1 MTMSKSSRHSS
12 AAPQRG
18 GAVTGAG
25 NGPAATKATGERIA
39 YQGEPG
45 ANSHLACRE
54 AYRDLDALA
63 CPTFEEVLHAVRSG
77 EARYAMIPIENSV
90 AGRVADIHHLLPDA
104 DLYIVG
110 EHFLRVRH
118 QLMAIPGAGLNSI
131 KRVLSHT
138 HALGQCRKKLS
149 ELGLVP
155 VPEADTAGSARVVA
169 EAKDPELAAI
179 ASSLAAE
186 IYGLDIL
193 ASDVEDELH
202 NTTRFVILAGEPDDA
217 DPGSGPVIT
226 TFIFRVRNV
235 PAALYKAL
243 GGFAT
248 NGVNMMKLESYQLEG
263 TFNATMFYSDI
274 EGHPA
279 DRLVRLA
286 LEELSFFSSE
296 VKVLGTYPASPY
308 RAKAAH
314 LAATGQIPVSRRG
327 R

>member
-1 MTMSKSSRHSS
+1 MSHSPRQTR
-12 AAPQRG
+12 AAADTSG
-18 GAVTGAG
+18 GK
-25 NGPAATKATGERIA
+25 PAAERIV

-54 AYRDLDALA
+54 AFPDLEAVA
-63 CPTFEEVLHAVRSG
+63 CPTFEDALQAVKAG
-77 EARYAMIPIENSV
+77 EARLAMIPIENSV

-118 QLMAIPGAGLNSI
+118 QLMAAPGATLKTI

-138 HALGQCRKKLS
+138 QALGQCRRKLI
-149 ELGLVP
+149 ELGLKP
-155 VPEADTAGSARVVA
+155 VPEADTAGSARMVSQ
-169 EAKDPELAAI
+169 AKDPALAAI
-179 ASSLAAE
+179 ASALAAE

-193 ASDVEDELH
+193 ANDVEDEMH
-202 NTTRFVILAGEPDDA
+202 NTTRFVVLSAEADDAEPDEA
-217 DPGSGPVIT
+217 PVIT

-248 NGVNMMKLESYQLEG
+248 NGVNMTKLESYQLEG
-263 TFNATMFYSDI
+263 TFNATMFFADI
-274 EGHPA
+274 EGHPS
-279 DRLVRLA
+279 DRMVRLA

-296 VKVLGTYPASPY
+296 KKVLGTYRASPY
-308 RAKAAH
+308 RAEAAR
-314 LAATGQIPVSRRG
+314 LAAEGKIPVRR
-327 R
+327 RR